1 MGYLRSIFLL
11 TVFLWCLTSFSQEEE
26 SILWQPKGRLSWANF
41 KAKPIE
47 RSMVAATTAS
57 GLTYQFS
64 TTETNGKYVLDY
76 VVSTYFYPNRSWY
89 QPKICDEVILS
100 HEQLHFDI
108 SELFARKMRKIMDT
122 TNFTKNVKAEVKA
135 IYRQVNKEL
144 AEFQQLYDQETN
156 YSRNV
161 EQQLSWNQK
170 IKDALRN

>member
-1 MGYLRSIFLL
+1 MGSLRFICLL
-11 TVFLWCLTSFSQEEE
+11 PVFLWYLTSFSQEEE
-26 SILWQPKGRLSWANF
+26 SILWQPEVSLNWTNF
-41 KAKPIE
+41 KAQPVE
-47 RSMVAATTAS
+47 GSMVAATTAS
-57 GLTYQFS
+57 GLSYQFS
-64 TTETNGKYVLDY
+64 TTEANGKYVLDY

-122 TNFTKNVKAEVKA
+122 TIFTKNVKAEVKT
-135 IYRQVNKEL
+135 IYRHINREL

-161 EQQLSWNQK
+161 DQQLSWNQK